1 MSRKLTAVL
10 LIAAAVLANA
20 AFTVLGMVFNYP
32 DVLKEPVED
41 ILAAFTASQTAVT
54 VGFAVLALSAALMAP
69 IAIGVGR
76 LSSHP
81 AMRVAVPVGIAAA
94 IVQVIGLSRW
104 PLLVPGFAADAAS
117 ADPEVAAGARESFEL
132 AHRVMGNLIG
142 ETFGYILTAAW
153 TLLVLVALGRTHRRP
168 LVHRPWC
175 RFRRARSGRRTVTP
189 RPAGDRHR
197 ELHRIRPLERLGG
210 GLRDPA
216 APPAAYVRHCRRADA
231 LRRRGAVTVMI
242 SSTPRRYASLLSW
255 LIWTV
260 GFISFP
266 VAGIAAGAIA
276 GPVSSPLVAL
286 VAGLV
291 TGAVIGTGQWLASR
305 RRLRASRWIPSS
317 TVGMGLGLLLG
328 ATIVDFGTTLAD
340 LALMGGLTGLLL
352 GIAQAIALPPGTR
365 HRWAWAVA
373 MPALW
378 ALGWTVSTVVGI
390 AVEEQFSIFGS
401 TGAVTFSAL
410 SGILLL
416 VLLPRHVGPAATSAG
431 QTTVDAN
438 HQMIKERS

>member
-1 MSRKLTAVL
+1 M
-10 LIAAAVLANA
+10 
-20 AFTVLGMVFNYP
+20 
-32 DVLKEPVED
+32 
-41 ILAAFTASQTAVT
+41 
-54 VGFAVLALSAALMAP
+54 
-69 IAIGVGR
+69 
-76 LSSHP
+76 
-81 AMRVAVPVGIAAA
+81 
-94 IVQVIGLSRW
+94 
-104 PLLVPGFAADAAS
+104 
-117 ADPEVAAGARESFEL
+117 
-132 AHRVMGNLIG
+132 
-142 ETFGYILTAAW
+142 
-153 TLLVLVALGRTHRRP
+153 
-168 LVHRPWC
+168 
-175 RFRRARSGRRTVTP
+175 
-189 RPAGDRHR
+189 
-197 ELHRIRPLERLGG
+197 
-210 GLRDPA
+210 
-216 APPAAYVRHCRRADA
+216 
-231 LRRRGAVTVMI
+231 MI

-255 LIWTV
+255 LIWTL

-276 GPVSSPLVAL
+276 GPVSSPLAAL

-328 ATIVDFGTTLAD
+328 ATVVGFGTTLAE

-352 GIAQAIALPPGTR
+352 GIAQALALPPGTR

-390 AVEEQFSIFGS
+390 VVEEQFSIFGS

-416 VLLPRHVGPAATSAG
+416 SLLPRHAGPVATSAS
-431 QTTVDAN
+431 QTTVDTPT
-438 HQMIKERS
+438 IR